1 MMLTQRTLRLPCL
14 LLAATCAAHAA
25 DKDDVLV
32 VHQTYTVA
40 RVGNKEGE
48 SKDVRQVLY
57 MTKDGIRI
65 DEFDGASSDVPS
77 ETTLVNLKTE
87 TIVRIAPEGGQRM
100 KVTQTFFDRRQRM
113 DNLEQKASDDIK
125 DHPKNKAREELIRY
139 HRALLASKK
148 DLRLG
153 KDESEAR
160 DFEGVRVV
168 PVVVTDKEFKNSPPI
183 KAWFNSKIVLPYD
196 SAEVL
201 YLLQLTGKGTK
212 LFLDE
217 HKEEFRFLPMAMELR
232 LPAGGHL
239 STRVTQVERRAR
251 DEVTGMLRQQLGANA
266 DFDNDFLAVAEKIEE
281 RPVRVPPVAETPPAT
296 TVDPD

>member
-1 MMLTQRTLRLPCL
+1 MKPMPRTILPCL
-14 LLAATCAAHAA
+14 LLAAACAAHAA

-32 VHQTYTVA
+32 VHQTYTIA
-40 RVGNKEGE
+40 RADEGGE

-57 MTKDGIRI
+57 MTRDGIRI
-65 DEFDGASSDVPS
+65 DEFDGTGSSDAPS
-77 ETTLVNLKTE
+77 ETTLVNLKAQ
-87 TIVRIAPEGGQRM
+87 TIVRIAPEDGQRM

-113 DNLEQKASDDIK
+113 DNLERKANDDIR
-125 DHPKNKAREELIRY
+125 DHPKGKAREELIRF
-139 HRALLASKK
+139 HRALLAPKK

-153 KDESEAR
+153 KEETEAR
-160 DFEGVRVV
+160 DFENMRVV
-168 PVVVTDKEFKNSPPI
+168 PVVVTDKEFKDGPPI
-183 KAWFNSKIVLPYD
+183 KAWFNTKIVLPYD

-217 HKEEFRFLPMAMELR
+217 HKDEFCFLPLAMELR

-239 STRVTQVERRAR
+239 STRVTQVERRPRA
-251 DEVTGMLRQQLGANA
+251 EVTGMLRQQMGANV
-266 DFDNDFLAVAEKIEE
+266 DFDNDFLAVADKIEE
-281 RPVRVPPVAETPPAT
+281 KPVRVPPVPDTPPAT